1 MVNVRKIVNTRY
13 NALSN
18 SKMRLEDIY
27 NVMFSNKKWIFSEEN
42 NGYRIIKYTYGEVDK
57 KIKDYAYSIN
67 EIYPNIK
74 DEYIGISIDSSLN
87 WIYAFWAVIL
97 SNNKPFLIN
106 LRHPLDLTNNLLKD
120 LDCKYLIGEDLGY
133 KGTLIELKSLDK
145 EAPIDYKFNFSNE
158 LCLSTSATTLNRKI
172 VFYTGLELSNQILNV
187 KEVLRRNKQV
197 KKHYK
202 NSIKLLVFLPLYHIF
217 GLIAVYVWFC
227 FFGRTLVFLKDYS
240 SSTILNTIKMHKVTH
255 IFSVPLFWNTIEKEI
270 LKEVSKKD
278 KKIQDKFFKG
288 MDKTIKLQKKFPSL
302 GLKLSMKGMKEITD
316 NLFGRQVKFMISG
329 GSYIKDSTLKLINA
343 LGYPLYN
350 GYGMSEIGITSV
362 ELGNVSDRL
371 KNSVGIPLPSVEYKV
386 IDDILYV
393 KGKSISHK
401 IMINKKIEEIGLDD
415 YFKTN
420 DIVKV
425 DKDNR
430 YYIMGRVDDLYI
442 SNNGENISPDEIEK
456 NLEIEDI
463 INYSVLNIKKELS
476 LVVQLKNYITNNLK
490 EKIYNDIMDNI
501 NKLDN
506 SLKPTKIYF
515 TFDPI
520 MSENAIKVSRKYLL
534 NKIEA
539 NEVKLLDYKDIKVEK
554 DEVIDCNIEILNKVK
569 EIMANILDKNID
581 DINNDANF
589 FFDLGGSSLDYYN
602 LISMLTTEFKIEIN
616 LDNNSSFYTPIS
628 LTKMIEE
635 LV

>member
-13 NALSN
+13 KNLMNSN
-18 SKMRLEDIY
+18 MDLEAIY

-42 NGYRIIKYTYGEVDK
+42 NGYRIIKYTYGDVDK

-67 EIYPNIK
+67 SMYPKLK

-97 SNNKPFLIN
+97 SSNKPFLIN
-106 LRHPLDLTNNLLKD
+106 LRHPKELTNNLLKD
-120 LDCKYLIGEDLGY
+120 LDCKYLIGLDLGY
-133 KGTLIELKSLDK
+133 DGSLIELDK
-145 EAPIDYKFNFSNE
+145 LNMESPSDYKFNFSNE
-158 LCLSTSATTLNRKI
+158 LCLSTSATTLKRKI
-172 VFYTGLELSNQILNV
+172 VFYTGLELSYQILNV
-187 KEVLRRNKQV
+187 KEVLRRNKQI

-202 NSIKLLVFLPLYHIF
+202 NQLKLLVFLPLYHIF
-217 GLIAVYVWFC
+217 GLIAVYIWFC

-240 SSTILNTIKMHKVTH
+240 SSTILSTIKMHKVTH
-255 IFSVPLFWNTIEKEI
+255 IFAVPLFWSSIEKEI
-270 LKEVSKKD
+270 LKEVEKKD
-278 KKIQDKFFKG
+278 IKTKNKFYNG
-288 MDKTIKLQKKFPSL
+288 IDKTIKLQKKFPNL
-302 GLKLSMKGMKEITD
+302 GLKISMKAMKEITD
-316 NLFGRQVKFMISG
+316 NLFGRQVKFLISG

-371 KNSVGIPLPSVEYKV
+371 KNSVGIPLPSVEYKI

-401 IMINKKIEEIGLDD
+401 IMINKEIEIIDD

-430 YYIMGRVDDLYI
+430 YYIIGRLDDLYI

-456 NLEIEDI
+456 ELDLKDVL
-463 INYSVLNIKKELS
+463 NYSVLNLNNELT
-476 LVVQLKNYITNNLK
+476 LVIQLKKYINESLKDEVYNNVLS
-490 EKIYNDIMDNI
+490 NI

-506 SLKPTKIYF
+506 SLKPTKIYY
-515 TFDPI
+515 TFDNL

-534 NKIEA
+534 DKIKEK
-539 NEVKLLDYKDIKVEK
+539 EVTLLDYKDIKVEK
-554 DEVIDCNIEILNKVK
+554 DIELDVNKDILDKVIEIISKVLDKDVK
-569 EIMANILDKNID
+569 EINID
-581 DINNDANF
+581 SNF

-616 LDNNSSFYTPIS
+616 LDSNSSNYTPRT
-628 LTKMIEE
+628 LAKMIEE

>member
-1 MVNVRKIVNTRY
+1 MVNVRKIVNTRCKSLI
-13 NALSN
+13 NSN
-18 SKMRLEDIY
+18 MDLEAIY
-27 NVMFSNKKWIFSEEN
+27 NCMFSNKKWIFSEEN
-42 NGYRIIKYTYGEVDK
+42 NGYRIIKYTYGEVEQ
-57 KIKDYAYSIN
+57 KIKDCAYSIN
-67 EIYPNIK
+67 EMYPELIDK
-74 DEYIGISIDSSLN
+74 YIGISIDSSLN
-87 WIYAFWAVIL
+87 WIYAFWAIIL

-106 LRHPLDLTNNLLKD
+106 LRHPKELTNNLLKD
-120 LDCKYLIGEDLGY
+120 LDCTYLLGTDLGY
-133 KGTLIELKSLDK
+133 EGTLIELDKLDK
-145 EAPIDYKFNFSNE
+145 KAPADFKFNFSNE
-158 LCLSTSATTLNRKI
+158 LCLSTSATTLKRKI
-172 VFYTGLELSNQILNV
+172 VFYTGYELSNQILNV

-202 NSIKLLVFLPLYHIF
+202 NSLKLLVFLPLYHIF
-217 GLIAVYVWFC
+217 GLIAVYIWFC

-255 IFSVPLFWNTIEKEI
+255 IFSVPLFWSSIEKEI
-270 LKEVSKKD
+270 YKEVDKKD
-278 KKIQDKFFKG
+278 EKTKKKFYEG
-288 MDKTIKLQKKFPSL
+288 IDKTIKLQKKFPNL
-302 GLKLSMKGMKEITD
+302 GLKISKRAMRQITD

-362 ELGNVSDRL
+362 ELGNVTDRL
-371 KNSVGIPLPSVEYKV
+371 KNSVGIPLPSVEYKI

-401 IMINKKIEEIGLDD
+401 IMINKEISEVND

-430 YYIMGRVDDLYI
+430 YYILGRLDDLYI
-442 SNNGENISPDEIEK
+442 SSNGENISPDEIEK
-456 NLEIEDI
+456 LLDI
-463 INYSVLNIKKELS
+463 NDVVNYSVLNLNKELS
-476 LVVQLKNYITNNLK
+476 LVIQLKKYLTNPQK
-490 EKIYNDIMDNI
+490 ENIYNNVLDNI

-506 SLKPTKIYF
+506 SLKPTKIYY
-515 TFDPI
+515 TFDNL

-534 NKIEA
+534 DKIEKK
-539 NEVKLLDYKDIKVEK
+539 EVTLLDYKDIKKETTLESDV
-554 DEVIDCNIEILNKVK
+554 DIEILNKVI
-569 EIMANILDKNID
+569 EIMAEVLDKKID
-581 DINNDANF
+581 EISPDANF

-602 LISMLTTEFKIEIN
+602 LISMITTEFKVDIN
-616 LDNNSSFYTPIS
+616 LDNSSSQYSAKT
-628 LTKMIEE
+628 LAKLLEE